1 VPYLGQVI
9 IVGPEPEPG
18 RRQHFI
24 DALGAAMA
32 QGWDSPFAR
41 ALSADDTGDSEPDRD
56 RPARVVL
63 EHRIFGYPGGATIT
77 AVLDGDSLEFEE
89 AAATLASLGRHLTT
103 WSPELLEYTLQQVD
117 VSRLEQRWDEDNW
130 LPPLDRFAADDEP
143 VRPLSALL
151 GDPLQQL
158 AAQYLV
164 AGAVRSVW
172 EPGKRVNHPVFT
184 ARDLALGAADHFWQD
199 EITTVLGAMLIQAA
213 RLEKNDDRDHA
224 HLCVAEGASRTVTDD
239 LVRRARLTA
248 NDSETDGFT
257 DDQMRGH
264 LLLEGFIKANHLDWM
279 ASDERPDHR
288 EARRVDLMRQIL
300 GAGFGALATL
310 RLTVRGVVR
319 SAWELAAELTE
330 DPVVTVIA
338 DLESARIDEDIDHDA
353 AEVWA
358 IATSHAAVWTAIHR
372 PDLLDTG
379 VGRELLDDLTDNLGT
394 LHHVVY
400 STLAILGPGTNAAVL
415 DDPRLS
421 PTVKPPMRDFVAA
434 QRSFQDDGYSGDVLD
449 TMHRA
454 VGTVLELGREDP
466 GCLREVLRF
475 ITIAVSLA
483 ATEADANP
491 GQQGSV
497 VTPEDLSAA
506 LLWHADRHSTIVF
519 SQESHGDDAIRT
531 ARLAVLALLAP
542 EAAAAMA
549 AQLPLLDDEDPR
561 SGPAAREQAMR
572 WIHKAAEFAAD
583 QAEETPSD
591 PEGSDARLLL
601 ALYRDGQPA
610 PEDWAARRLV
620 AAAAEAA
627 AFLIHPTSLEDAA
640 GVIAVF
646 DRS

>member
-1 VPYLGQVI
+1 MPYLGQVI

-18 RRQHFI
+18 RRQHFV

-32 QGWDSPFAR
+32 QGWDSPFAP
-41 ALSADDTGDSEPDRD
+41 ALSADDTAASEPDRD

-77 AVLDGDSLEFEE
+77 AVLDGDGLEFEE

-117 VSRLEQRWDEDNW
+117 ISKLEQRWDDDNW
-130 LPPLDRFAADDEP
+130 LPPLDRFSADDEP
-143 VRPLSALL
+143 ARPLSALL
-151 GDPLQQL
+151 GDPLQHL

-184 ARDLALGAADHFWQD
+184 ARDIALGAADHFWQD

-213 RLEKNDDRDHA
+213 RLDKAEDLDHA
-224 HLCVAEGASRTVTDD
+224 HLCVAEGASRTATED

-248 NDSETDGFT
+248 NDGETDGFT

-264 LLLEGFIKANHLDWM
+264 LLLESFIKANRLDWM
-279 ASDERPDHR
+279 AGDERPDHR
-288 EARRVDLMRQIL
+288 EVRRVDVMRQVL
-300 GAGFGALATL
+300 GAGFGALATFC
-310 RLTVRGVVR
+310 LTARGVVR
-319 SAWELAAELTE
+319 SAWELAAELTD

-338 DLESARIDEDIDHDA
+338 DLESHRIDEDIDYDA

-358 IATSHAAVWTAIHR
+358 TATSHAAVWTAIHR

-379 VGRELLDDLTDNLGT
+379 VGRDLLDDLADNLGT
-394 LHHVVY
+394 LHHVLY
-400 STLAILGPGTNAAVL
+400 STLAILGPGMNAAVL
-415 DDPRLS
+415 DDPGLS
-421 PTVKPPMRDFVAA
+421 PSVKPPMRDFVAA

-449 TMHRA
+449 DMHRA
-454 VGTVLELGREDP
+454 LGTVLELGREDP
-466 GCLREVLRF
+466 GCLREVLRLV
-475 ITIAVSLA
+475 TIAVSHA
-483 ATEADANP
+483 ATEANP
-491 GQQGSV
+491 NTGQQGSV
-497 VTPEDLSAA
+497 VTPSDLSAA
-506 LLWHADRHSTIVF
+506 LLQYADRHSTIAF
-519 SQESHGDDAIRT
+519 SQESRGDGGVRT

-542 EAAAAMA
+542 EAAGAMA
-549 AQLPLLDDEDPR
+549 AQLPILDDEDPR

-583 QAEETPSD
+583 RADETPSE

-601 ALYRDGQPA
+601 ALNRDGRSA
-610 PEDWAARRLV
+610 PEGWTARRLV
-620 AAAAEAA
+620 AAAVEAA
-627 AFLIHPTSLEDAA
+627 ACLIHPKSLEDAA
-640 GVIAVF
+640 SVIAVF
-646 DRS
+646 EGS